1 MPFKIVYVGK
11 DKYKVCKKDNK
22 QECYSKKGIP
32 EINAI
37 KQMKAIGISKG
48 LQGMPKQP
56 RLTGLG
62 GSIIPDVEYNSI
74 SDTELKFYLPNVVIK
89 TYPELENIKN
99 IEELLPENHSY
110 FILLYLDT
118 PNSGHWTCL
127 KRFNNDINYF
137 CSYGTYPDKQMNWYG
152 KELRKQLGEDKLY
165 LTKLLNKTDLKVNY
179 NDIEYQNDDNL
190 DIVTCGRHCINFIK
204 SKKDLKEYYKMMKK
218 LKKESGK
225 TYDEIVSEIIDVILD

>member
-1 MPFKIVYVGK
+1 MPFFIKYVGK

-32 EINAI
+32 KINAI
-37 KQMKAIGISKG
+37 KQMKAIGISEG
-48 LQGMPKQP
+48 LQ
-56 RLTGLG
+56 G

-89 TYPELENIKN
+89 TYPELQNIN
-99 IEELLPENHSY
+99 DIEQLLPENNSY

-152 KELRKQLGEDKLY
+152 KELRKELGEDKLY
-165 LTKLLNKTDLKVNY
+165 LTKLLNKTGLKVRY
-179 NDIEYQNDDNL
+179 NDVDYQNDQNL

-204 SKKDLKEYYKMMKK
+204 SNKNLKEYYTMMKK

-225 TYDEIVSEIIDVILD
+225 TYDELVSEKVDVILD